1 MKHHTHFSDT
11 VSFRNAYK
19 LQQHHKKNCP
29 RRFNFAR
36 FMNINNINVE
46 QIVTDI
52 DQIKT
57 IVKHSFRLRRINTHF
72 IFFIKICNSY
82 SSFTLNATHQFSMQ
96 QTISNCICFVV
107 TEGFNKCCNSFFI
120 APIHLATIPTNS
132 SNAIRQAHTKF
143 IKSWKIVVEHC
154 RLCR

>member
-72 IFFIKICNSY
+72 IFY
-82 SSFTLNATHQFSMQ
+82 
-96 QTISNCICFVV
+96 
-107 TEGFNKCCNSFFI
+107 
-120 APIHLATIPTNS
+120 
-132 SNAIRQAHTKF
+132 
-143 IKSWKIVVEHC
+143 
-154 RLCR
+154 